1 MLIAVPAGSLWIGTT
16 LIVVSAALTF
26 AVVSLLVRFSFA
38 SLIFVPICECRR
50 TDHACCCNRNGD
62 AALEIMI
69 QTLKVDDKP
78 YLSQQVCPV
87 SVRNHLL
94 LAYRLQLSAPMLLPH
109 ENETA
114 YEERVRQAAGET
126 PAIFLKLRLNAASD
140 S

>member
-1 MLIAVPAGSLWIGTT
+1 M
-16 LIVVSAALTF
+16 
-26 AVVSLLVRFSFA
+26 
-38 SLIFVPICECRR
+38 
-50 TDHACCCNRNGD
+50 D
-62 AALEIMI
+62 AAAAATATRLLEIMI
-69 QTLKVDDKP
+69 QTLKVDDSEP

-87 SVRNHLL
+87 PSVRNHLL

-109 ENETA
+109 ENETV